1 MFACPDCRTPL
12 VDLRCPTCNTTY
24 SENGGVPV
32 LISRK
37 APAETVSTVSSA
49 YEEIYTDR
57 TGVWVDQGRTPEFLR
72 YFAGLVAASRPQST
86 LEIGCGEG
94 FLLSTVTAER
104 KAAIDVSANALHLAR
119 EKTAAQ
125 FAVAFAEHLPFASES
140 FDVVYSVGV
149 MEHFVD
155 DHAATSE
162 ILRVLRQNGT
172 YLALI
177 HTHMDFGASLR
188 QKTREYVAPNFRPV
202 ALLKWLGKKVS
213 RPIKQ
218 PIQHHYTVASARECL
233 VSAGFKVNREITLR
247 SEPSAPLIGHHVVI
261 FVATKSAAAK
271 P

>member
-1 MFACPDCRTPL
+1 MFACPDCRTAL
-12 VDLRCPTCNTTY
+12 VDLRCTACNTTY
-24 SENGGVPV
+24 SDNGGVPV

-37 APAETVSTVSSA
+37 APTETISTVSSA

-72 YFAGLVAASRPQST
+72 YFASLVEANRPQST

-119 EKTAAQ
+119 AKTSAQ
-125 FAVAFAEHLPFASES
+125 FAVAFAEHLPFATES

-155 DHAATSE
+155 DHAATCE
-162 ILRVLRQNGT
+162 ILRVLRPNGT

-177 HTHMDFGASLR
+177 HTHMGFGASLR
-188 QKTREYVAPNFRPV
+188 QKVREYITPNFRPV
-202 ALLKWLGKKVS
+202 GLVKWLAKKVR

-218 PIQHHYTVASARECL
+218 PIQHHYTVASARDCL
-233 VSAGFKVNREITLR
+233 VRAGFKVDKEITLR

-261 FVATKSAAAK
+261 FVATKSAAART
-271 P
+271 